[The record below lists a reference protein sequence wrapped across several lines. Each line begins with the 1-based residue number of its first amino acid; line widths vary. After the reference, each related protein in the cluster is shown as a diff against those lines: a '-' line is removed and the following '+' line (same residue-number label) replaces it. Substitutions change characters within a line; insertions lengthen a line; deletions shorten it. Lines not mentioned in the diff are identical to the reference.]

1 MVLICNVL
9 IITTCC
15 MINGRFLPGQ
25 VPLLRVN
32 KKVLDSQKLIVGD
45 YEVLVWHFPSLAVF
59 CPRALAIC
67 SFWVCSGRRL
77 ARSNGD
83 ICDLKLCDGELQE
96 QPTFFL
102 HLALDIRVIDDFAQG
117 DAAEQWAQE
126 TFSPA
131 AAVGTVEDSHAEVTG
146 EVGPL
151 SKHWVL
157 HTTSNE

>member
-1 MVLICNVL
+1 MYDEYDCSNTVWILLKICLMVVIRSVT

-15 MINGRFLPGQ
+15 CMINRFLPGQ

-45 YEVLVWHFPSLAVF
+45 YEVLVWHFPSLTVF

-67 SFWVCSGRRL
+67 SFRVCSGRRL
-77 ARSNGD
+77 AHLNGD
-83 ICDLKLCDGELQE
+83 ICDLKRCDGELQE

-117 DAAEQWAQE
+117 DAAEQ
-126 TFSPA
+126 
-131 AAVGTVEDSHAEVTG
+131 
-146 EVGPL
+146 
-151 SKHWVL
+151 
-157 HTTSNE
+157 

>member
-1 MVLICNVL
+1 MKYLCG
-9 IITTCC
+9 TS
-15 MINGRFLPGQ
+15 P
-25 VPLLRVN
+25 
-32 KKVLDSQKLIVGD
+32 
-45 YEVLVWHFPSLAVF
+45 PSLFFALERWRSAASESAVGEDWHVQT
-59 CPRALAIC
+59 AIFVILSC
-67 SFWVCSGRRL
+67 V
-77 ARSNGD
+77 
-83 ICDLKLCDGELQE
+83 DGELQE

-117 DAAEQWAQE
+117 NAAEQWAQE

-157 HTTSNE
+157 HTTSHE